1 MGQGIVDV
9 LRRAE
14 RRMPQGVRRLARD
27 AGHRVL
33 GHERGPLVSVVV
45 TVTDQDKQY
54 LAESLLSVREQTHT
68 TLEILIAPYGEASV
82 VSDQI
87 LADLP
92 DDYRL
97 RLLDSSATQA
107 EARDRGGRAAR
118 GSYVCFL
125 LAADLL
131 TQNAMRTLATSLEE
145 SGSDLAVG
153 RIESRQRLSPPVVPT
168 YDLVHAEN
176 RSGLTLDEFPVALSD
191 VGVSNRLFRT
201 SFWRRHGF
209 SFGGRGGSDAVGFDG
224 YLKANRFDVVTAPV
238 CVDMDRADGTP
249 VEQLHDQT
257 LGMEE
262 WIAQTRSTWVAIGE
276 LASDLRDHWALG
288 GLAGRA
294 NTILGDVERMSAE
307 QWTALRDLVVEI
319 ERDVSPEVWLKLP
332 VEVRARLTYLIA
344 DQREELTAFVA
355 SRWFE
360 RGNLRT
366 RVVGGQVR
374 GIFPDTDLPE
384 AVTTLNEHET
394 PARVLVRDVRPLD
407 SDRVVVDLV
416 ARIELVDLAE
426 TTPFF
431 TARLVPDFVS
441 VDDEDGVASD
451 PDTALPD
458 PIDLTVTPRRDAQAN
473 MTIGHKYQDYRA
485 GGCRTEIDLTRL
497 TAGRWHLEVT
507 IGVDGVVRTTSE
519 VQIDT
524 RGPAGNLATRYRPR
538 VHTSTG
544 LSVACDRY
552 LDQLSFRAV
561 PTTATSL
568 EKAEVDGRTVSLTL
582 AGELPQAVRAIGGGV
597 RIEAPVKDG
606 KVTLSLPAHGAVE
619 PGAPAA
625 WRLDT
630 LQDGTSGRI
639 VWTDAIGSPWT
650 GERGGSVLASRDGR
664 GYAQIIEVADTVA
677 IDRVELGDGQITV
690 RGEWLSSIPKHARLT
705 LAGSRHSETV
715 KIDTAAAE
723 FEVVF
728 TLHWDEWG
736 LGESVLPSGIY
747 QFQLTCGAKRSGNV
761 RHTTAFLEHQ
771 AEFQTSD
778 EVRLRPVNG
787 NGPGVTLQPPI
798 PVDHAGSYAHNLA
811 RERVLAAEEPLDE
824 SAVYLSTYAGSTA
837 TDSQLAI
844 HEHLRRTR
852 PDLTLYWGVAD
863 HASRVPEG
871 GIPVVLQSPEWYRVI
886 GTAKYLVQNIDF
898 DRWWRKREGQRFL
911 QTFHGYPAKSM
922 GLRMWRAKMFS
933 PLRCEAELDRTTAG
947 WDLILTPTPEMDR
960 YYREEY
966 AYDGPIHSEGYPRDD
981 ALVLPSAAEDRER
994 TRNLLGIG
1002 SHQKVVLYAPTWR
1015 DHLAL
1020 NYRSAKMVEHLDVVA
1035 ASEALGDEYVILLR
1049 GHRFNSKG
1057 SERSE
1062 RTARIIDVTDY
1073 PEINDLILA
1082 SDAAVLDY
1090 SSLRFDFALTGRPMV
1105 FLVPDLSDYTGGI
1118 RGFLYDYADT
1128 APGPMLDTAEE
1139 VVAAL
1144 SDLDRLEAEHRDQI
1158 AAFNAKYQYT
1168 QDGKATERVVEAFFD
1183 KPSFD
1188 KP

>member
-1 MGQGIVDV
+1 
-9 LRRAE
+9 
-14 RRMPQGVRRLARD
+14 MPQGVRRLARD

-68 TLEILIAPYGEASV
+68 TLDILIAPYGQASV

-97 RLLDSSATQA
+97 RLLESSATQA

-118 GSYVCFL
+118 GAYVCFL

-131 TQNAMRTLATSLEE
+131 TPNAMRTLVTSLER

-153 RIESRQRLSPPVVPT
+153 RIESRQRLSPPVVPV

-176 RSGLTLDEFPVALSD
+176 RSGLTLADFPVALSD

-201 SFWRRHGF
+201 SFWRRNGF
-209 SFGGRGGSDAVGFDG
+209 SFDVRGGAAAVGFDG

-257 LGMEE
+257 LGMAE
-262 WIAQTRSTWVAIGE
+262 WIDQTRSTWAAIGD
-276 LASDLRDHWALG
+276 LAPELRDHWALG
-288 GLAGRA
+288 ELAGRA
-294 NTILGDVERMSAE
+294 HTILGDVERMTEE
-307 QWTALRDLVVEI
+307 QWTSLRDLVVEL
-319 ERDVSPEVWLKLP
+319 EHDVSPQVWLKLP
-332 VEVRARLTYLIA
+332 VEARARLTYLLA

-366 RVVGGQVR
+366 RLADGKVH

-384 AVTTLNEHET
+384 AVTTLNVHET

-407 SDRVVVDLV
+407 SDRVEVDLV
-416 ARIELVDLAE
+416 ARIELVDLAGRA
-426 TTPFF
+426 PVI
-431 TARLVPDFVS
+431 TARLVPDVA
-441 VDDEDGVASD
+441 VAGDVDEDGYATEVGE
-451 PDTALPD
+451 TLPD
-458 PIDLTVTPRRDAQAN
+458 PVELTVTARPDAQAN
-473 MTIGHKYQDYRA
+473 MTIGHKYQDYRP
-485 GGCRTEIDLTRL
+485 GGCRTEIDLSL
-497 TAGRWHLEVT
+497 LAEGRWHLEVT
-507 IGVDGVVRTTSE
+507 VDVEGVVRTTSE

-538 VHTSTG
+538 VHTSSG
-544 LSVACDRY
+544 LSVAYDRY
-552 LDQLSFRAV
+552 LDQLSFRAA
-561 PTTATSL
+561 PTAPTAL
-568 EKAEVDGRTVSLTL
+568 VKAHVVGRTVCLMLS
-582 AGELPQAVRAIGGGV
+582 GDLPRAVQATGGGV
-597 RIEAPVKDG
+597 RIEEPVHDG
-606 KVTLSLPAHGAVE
+606 KVTLTFPAHGAVE

-625 WRLDT
+625 WRLEALHDDA
-630 LQDGTSGRI
+630 LGRI
-639 VWTDAIGSPWT
+639 VWTDPTGSPWT
-650 GERGGSVLASRDGR
+650 GERGGSLLASRDGR
-664 GYAQIIEVADTVA
+664 GYVQVIEVPDTVA
-677 IDRVELGDGQITV
+677 LDRVELGDGQITV
-690 RGEWLSSIPKHARLT
+690 RGHWLSTIPKHARLT
-705 LAGSRHSETV
+705 LSGSRHSETV
-715 KIDTAAAE
+715 KIDTGADD

-728 TLHWDEWG
+728 SLHWDEWG
-736 LGESVLPSGIY
+736 LGESVLPSGVY
-747 QFQLTCGAKRSGNV
+747 QFKLTCGAKRPGNV
-761 RHTTAFLEHQ
+761 RHTHAFLEHQ

-787 NGPGVTLQPPI
+787 SGPGITLQPPI

-852 PDLTLYWGVAD
+852 PDLKLYWGVAD

-871 GIPVVLQSPEWYRVI
+871 GIPVVLQTPEWYRVI

-922 GLRMWRAKMFS
+922 GLRMWRAKMFTE
-933 PLRCEAELDRTTAG
+933 LRCQAELDRTTAG

-981 ALVLPSAAEDRER
+981 ALVSPTADEDRTR

-1035 ASEALGDEYVILLR
+1035 ASDELGDDYVILVR

-1062 RTARIIDVTDY
+1062 RTARVIDVTDY

-1144 SDLDRLEAEHRDQI
+1144 SDLGRLESDYRDRIAE
-1158 AAFNAKYQYT
+1158 FNAKYQYT
-1168 QDGKATERVVEAFFD
+1168 QDGKATERVVERFFD
-1183 KPSFD
+1183 KP
-1188 KP
+1188 

>member
-1 MGQGIVDV
+1 M
-9 LRRAE
+9 
-14 RRMPQGVRRLARD
+14 
-27 AGHRVL
+27 
-33 GHERGPLVSVVV
+33 
-45 TVTDQDKQY
+45 TVTDRDEQY

-68 TLEILIAPYGEASV
+68 TLEILIAPYGQASA

-87 LADLP
+87 LADVP

-97 RLLDSSATQA
+97 RLLESSATQA
-107 EARDRGGRAAR
+107 EARDRGARAVR
-118 GSYVCFL
+118 GDYVCFL

-131 TQNAMRTLATSLEE
+131 TPNAMRTLVTSLEE

-153 RIESRQRLSPPVVPT
+153 RIESRERLSPPVVAP
-168 YDLVHAEN
+168 YDLVHAQN

-201 SFWRRHGF
+201 TFWRRHGF
-209 SFGGRGGSDAVGFDG
+209 SFGGVGGADAVGFDG
-224 YLKANRFDVVTAPV
+224 YLKADRFDVVTAPV

-262 WIAQTRSTWVAIGE
+262 WIEQTRATWVAIGQ

-294 NTILGDVERMSAE
+294 NTILGDVERMSSE
-307 QWTALRDLVVEI
+307 QWTSLRDLVVEI
-319 ERDVSPEVWLKLP
+319 ERGVSVEVWLKLP
-332 VEVRARLTYLIA
+332 VEVRARLTYLVA
-344 DQREELTAFVA
+344 DRRGELTAFVA

-366 RVVGGQVR
+366 RVADGQVH
-374 GIFPDTDLPE
+374 GIFPDTELPE
-384 AVTTLNEHET
+384 DVTTLNVYET
-394 PARVLVRDVRPLD
+394 PARVLVRDVRPHD
-407 SDRVVVDLV
+407 SDRAVIDLV
-416 ARIELVDLAE
+416 AWIELVDLAE
-426 TTPFF
+426 ATPVI
-431 TARLVPDFVS
+431 TARLVPDTAGGDA
-441 VDDEDGVASD
+441 DDGSGAD
-451 PDTALPD
+451 PDAGLPD
-458 PIDLTVTPRRDAQAN
+458 PIELTVTPRRDAQAN
-473 MTIGHKYQDYRA
+473 MSIGHKYQDYRP
-485 GGCRTEIDLTRL
+485 GGCRTEVDLTRL
-497 TAGRWHLEVT
+497 TTGRWHLEVT
-507 IGVDGVVRTTSE
+507 IDVDGVIRTTSD

-538 VHTSTG
+538 VHTSSG
-544 LSVACDRY
+544 VSVACDRFA
-552 LDQLSFRAV
+552 DQLSFLAT
-561 PTTATSL
+561 PTTPTTL
-568 EKAEVDGRTVSLTL
+568 QKAQVDDRTVSLTL
-582 AGELPQAVRAIGGGV
+582 AGELPQAVRATGGGV
-597 RIEAPVKDG
+597 RIEAPVEDG
-606 KVTLSLPAHGAVE
+606 RVTLTLPAHGAVE
-619 PGAPAA
+619 LGAHAA
-625 WRLDT
+625 WRLEA
-630 LQDGTSGRI
+630 LQGDITGRI
-639 VWTDAIGSPWT
+639 AWTDPIGAPWT
-650 GERGGSVLASRDGR
+650 GERGGSVLAARDGQ
-664 GYAQIIEVADTVA
+664 GYAQIIETADTVA
-677 IDRVELGDGQITV
+677 LDRVELGEGRITV
-690 RGEWLSSIPKHARLT
+690 RGHWLSSIPKHARLT
-705 LAGSRHSETV
+705 LSGSQHSETV
-715 KIDTAAAE
+715 KIDTGASD

-736 LGESVLPSGIY
+736 LGDSVLPNGSY
-747 QFQLTCGAKRSGNV
+747 QFRLTCGAKRAGNV
-761 RHTTAFLEHQ
+761 RHTAAFLEHQ
-771 AEFQTSD
+771 ADFQVSD
-778 EVRLRPVNG
+778 EARLRPVNG
-787 NGPGVTLQPPI
+787 NGPGITLQPPI
-798 PVDHAGSYAHNLA
+798 SVDHAGSYAHNLA
-811 RERVLAAEEPLDE
+811 RERVLAAEEPIDE

-871 GIPVVLQSPEWYRVI
+871 GIPIVLQSPEWYRVI

-922 GLRMWRAKMFS
+922 GLRMWLAKQFS
-933 PLRCEAELDRTTAG
+933 PLRCKAELDRTTAG

-966 AYDGPIHSEGYPRDD
+966 AYDGAIHSEGYPRDD
-981 ALVLPSAAEDRER
+981 ALVGPPAGEARER
-994 TRNLLGIG
+994 TRRLLGIG
-1002 SHQKVVLYAPTWR
+1002 PNQNVILYAPTWR

-1035 ASEALGDEYVILLR
+1035 ASEALGDDYVILLR

-1144 SDLDRLEAEHRDQI
+1144 SDLDRLEGRYRDRI

-1183 KPSFD
+1183 KH
-1188 KP
+1188 